1 MQEESL
7 KSKEFIYAKPFY
19 RLVMLMQSFIP
30 NFKEM
35 LKINVNKA
43 SMGVLEE
50 PFVYRSSSNKKS
62 EFKIHSSDAS
72 LVWVKNN
79 DTIFQI

>member
-1 MQEESL
+1 M
-7 KSKEFIYAKPFY
+7 
-19 RLVMLMQSFIP
+19 VMQSFIP

-35 LKINVNKA
+35 LKINVNRA
-43 SMGVLEE
+43 SQGVMEE
-50 PFVYRSSSNKKS
+50 PFVYRSSSNKKA

-79 DTIFQI
+79 DAVFQIEGKG